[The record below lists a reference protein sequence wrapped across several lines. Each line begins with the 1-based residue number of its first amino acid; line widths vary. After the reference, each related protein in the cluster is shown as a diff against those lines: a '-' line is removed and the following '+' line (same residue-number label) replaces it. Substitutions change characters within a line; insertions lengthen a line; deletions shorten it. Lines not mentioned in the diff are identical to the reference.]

1 MGRGKKRLEI
11 APSPSKTSSLSPKK
25 TKKSTPKDAELRFAG
40 APVPTD
46 EAKSRWPHRYQSK
59 NKTATILVTLSDGST
74 EEKEFFQ
81 ARCHYTQA
89 IVDGVVI
96 NLFDDA
102 YIQASE
108 GEPDFIAKLVEM
120 FETVSGENYICTQWF
135 YRAKD
140 TVIKDQDYLI
150 DTRRVFYSDVKDD
163 NPLSCISSKVKISQ
177 LSASMDIAKKEAA
190 KDSCDLYVD
199 MMYSFPHAFTS
210 LCIDNGNSSLTDG
223 MIQKEISDVSKPPED
238 IQQSKR
244 TILDLYSGCGAMSS
258 GLSIGASL
266 AGETIVTRWAVDF
279 NSYACASLKYNHPG
293 TEVRNEDAED
303 YLVLLK
309 EWENLCKEFDLVRS
323 KEVELESQE
332 TDSDESEIDDG
343 LAVPDGE
350 FEVEKVVAICY
361 GDPNNLKSRGLHFK
375 VRWKG
380 YGRADDTWEPIDG
393 LSKCKDR
400 IKEFVTR
407 GHRARILPLPGDVDF
422 ICGGPPCQGISGFN
436 RFRHACDP
444 LEDKKNRQLVVFM
457 NIVEF
462 LKPRYVLMEN
472 VTDILKFAKGQLA
485 SYAVGRLVSMNY
497 QTRLGIMAAGA
508 YGVPQCRMRFFL
520 WGAGKMESLPQ
531 FPLPT
536 HEVLKKG
543 VVINE
548 FKEIIIGHGN
558 EECKLQK
565 TVLLGDA
572 ISDLPEVA
580 NDADQD
586 EMPYSNAPRTVFQK
600 VIRLKRRDIFGH
612 TDTKKNDSHRSI
624 LYDHRPLQLNQDDFE
639 RVCHVPYAG
648 ANFRNLPG
656 VIVGPDNVVI
666 LDPSVERPLCT
677 SGKPLVPDYAIKFED
692 GKSTKP
698 FGRLGMD
705 DIVAT
710 VVTRAEP
717 HNQVILHP
725 SQDRVLSVREN
736 ARLQGFPDCYKLYGP
751 IKERYIQ
758 VGNAVSFSVS
768 IPLGYCLAKAM
779 QGANTATPLSIPFK
793 FPDCLG
799 QLKTVRQESED

>member
-1 MGRGKKRLEI
+1 MGRGKKRVEI
-11 APSPSKTSSLSPKK
+11 TSSPSKPSSLSPKK
-25 TKKSTPKDAELRFAG
+25 SKKSTPKDGDISFAG
-40 APVPTD
+40 PPVPSD
-46 EAKSRWPHRYQSK
+46 EAKSKWPHRYHSK

-81 ARCHYTQA
+81 ARCHYMKA
-89 IVDGVVI
+89 LVVDGVEF
-96 NLFDDA
+96 NLFEDA

-108 GEPDFIAKLVEM
+108 GEPDFIAKIVEM
-120 FETVSGENYICTQWF
+120 FETVSKETYICTQWF

-140 TVIKDQDYLI
+140 TK
-150 DTRRVFYSDVKDD
+150 
-163 NPLSCISSKVKISQ
+163 
-177 LSASMDIAKKEAA
+177 
-190 KDSCDLYVD
+190 
-199 MMYSFPHAFTS
+199 
-210 LCIDNGNSSLTDG
+210 
-223 MIQKEISDVSKPPED
+223 
-238 IQQSKR
+238 
-244 TILDLYSGCGAMSS
+244 
-258 GLSIGASL
+258 
-266 AGETIVTRWAVDF
+266 WAVDF
-279 NSYACASLKYNHPG
+279 NSYACESLKSNHPN

-303 YLVLLK
+303 FFDLLK
-309 EWENLCKEFDLVRS
+309 EWENLCK
-323 KEVELESQE
+323 KPHNI
-332 TDSDESEIDDG
+332 DSDESEIEIGDD
-343 LAVPDGE
+343 LAVPSGE
-350 FEVEKVVAICY
+350 FEVEKLVAICY
-361 GDPNNLKSRGLHFK
+361 GDPNNLKKRGLHFK

-393 LSKCKDR
+393 LRKCEER
-400 IKEFVTR
+400 IKQFVSR
-407 GHRARILPLPGDVDF
+407 GYRARILPLPGDVDF

-436 RFRHACDP
+436 RFRYVCDP

-485 SYAVGRLVSMNY
+485 CYAVGRLVSMNY
-497 QTRLGIMAAGA
+497 QARLGIMAAGA

-520 WGAGKMESLPQ
+520 WGAGPMESLPQ

-558 EECKLQK
+558 EHCELHR
-565 TVLLGDA
+565 TVLLGDV
-572 ISDLPEVA
+572 ISDLPEVT

-586 EMPYSNAPRTVFQK
+586 ELPYGRTARTVFQK
-600 VIRLKRRDIFGH
+600 FIRLKRHDIFGYA
-612 TDTKKNDSHRSI
+612 DNKKNDSHKSA
-624 LYDHRPLQLNQDDFE
+624 LYDHRPLQLNQDDYE
-639 RVCHVPYAG
+639 RVCHIPKVKG
-648 ANFRNLPG
+648 ANFRNLRG
-656 VIVGPDNVVI
+656 VMVGPDNVVK
-666 LDPSVERPLCT
+666 LDPSVERALCT
-677 SGKPLVPDYAIKFED
+677 SGKPLVPDYALKFED
-692 GKSTKP
+692 GKSSKP

-725 SQDRVLSVREN
+725 DQDRVLSVREN

-779 QGANTATPLSIPFK
+779 QGASTATPLSIPFK

-799 QLKTVRQESED
+799 EFEGC

>member
-1 MGRGKKRLEI
+1 MGRGRKRAEVTS
-11 APSPSKTSSLSPKK
+11 SPSNPSSSSPKK
-25 TKKSTPKDAELRFAG
+25 LKKTTPGNGDLNFVG
-40 APVPTD
+40 APVPAD
-46 EAKSRWPHRYQSK
+46 EAQSRWPHRYQSK
-59 NKTATILVTLSDGST
+59 SKTATILVTLSDGST

-81 ARCHYTQA
+81 ARCHYTKA
-89 IVDGVVI
+89 IVDGVVF
-96 NLFDDA
+96 NLLDDA
-102 YIQASE
+102 YVQALE
-108 GEPDFIAKLVEM
+108 GEPDFIAKIVEM
-120 FETVSGENYICTQWF
+120 FE
-135 YRAKD
+135 

-150 DTRRVFYSDVKDD
+150 DTRRVFYSDVRDD
-163 NPLSCISSKVKISQ
+163 NPLSCISSKVKIGQ
-177 LSASMDIAKKEAA
+177 LAANMDIAAKEKA
-190 KDSCDLYVD
+190 KNSCDLYVD
-199 MMYSFPHAFTS
+199 MMYTFPHAFTS
-210 LCIDNGNSSLTDG
+210 LYTDNENSSVTNG
-223 MIQKEISDVSKPPED
+223 VIQTKSSGVAKPPED
-238 IQQSKR
+238 FQQSKR
-244 TILDLYSGCGAMSS
+244 TVLDLYSGCGAMSS

-266 AGETIVTRWAVDF
+266 AGENITTRWTVDF
-279 NSYACASLKYNHPG
+279 NSYACESLKSNHPNV
-293 TEVRNEDAED
+293 EVRNEDAED
-303 YLVLLK
+303 FFVLLK
-309 EWENLCKEFDLVRS
+309 EWESLCKEFNLVGS
-323 KEVELESQE
+323 KEVELEPHDI
-332 TDSDESEIDDG
+332 DSDESEVDDC
-343 LAVPDGE
+343 LVVPSGE
-350 FEVEKVVAICY
+350 FEVEKLIAICY
-361 GDPNNLKSRGLHFK
+361 GDPNNVYKRGIHFK

-393 LSKCKDR
+393 LCKCQEK
-400 IKEFVTR
+400 IKEFVSR
-407 GHRARILPLPGDVDF
+407 GYRARILPLPGDVEF

-436 RFRHACDP
+436 RYRHYCDP

-497 QTRLGIMAAGA
+497 QARLGIMAAGA

-520 WGAGKMESLPQ
+520 WGAGPMESLPQ

-536 HEVLKKG
+536 HKVLKKG

-548 FKEIIIGHGN
+548 FKEIIVGHGN
-558 EECKLQK
+558 EPCELHT
-565 TVLLGDA
+565 TVLLGDV

-586 EMPYSNAPRTVFQK
+586 EMPYGSAPRTVFQK
-600 VIRLKRRDIFGH
+600 FIRSKRHDIFGY
-612 TDTKKNDSHRSI
+612 TGTKKNDPLKSV
-624 LYDHRPLQLNQDDFE
+624 LYDHRPLQLNQDDYE
-639 RVCHVPYAG
+639 RVCHVPKVKG

-656 VIVGPDNVVI
+656 VLVGPDNVVC
-666 LDPSVERPLCT
+666 LDPSVERTLCT
-677 SGKPLVPDYAIKFED
+677 SGKPLVPDYAIKFEA
-692 GKSTKP
+692 GRSSKP

-725 SQDRVLSVREN
+725 DQDRVLSVREN

-751 IKERYIQ
+751 IKERYMQ

-768 IPLGYCLAKAM
+768 IPLGYCLAKAI
-779 QGANTATPLSIPFK
+779 QGASSTTPLTLPFQ

-799 QLKTVRQESED
+799 QLKSARQESELDSKHSF